1 MVLAELGSKVAIA
14 LRKMTQATIV
24 DETVMNDMLQEI
36 CRALMQADV
45 NVKQVKQM
53 RESIKKNVNVEELV
67 GAVHLLQVRL
77 DRHAP
82 APRVSFHRVSVRVS
96 LESGSRLL
104 VCLLSLRLLLLVRF
118 SLQPLAS
125 LLASWEGTRSPADRV
140 LYGFSSAPVSICTRV
155 RTS

>member
-53 RESIKKNVNVEELV
+53 RESIKKNVNVEEQQEKNISKFC
-67 GAVHLLQVRL
+67 AQKIE
-77 DRHAP
+77 
-82 APRVSFHRVSVRVS
+82 S
-96 LESGSRLL
+96 ESGTRIQNKQAKRLMVTGQGAETTDVAERRRPRQVHGRRRRGSRRN
-104 VCLLSLRLLLLVRF
+104 LS
-118 SLQPLAS
+118 
-125 LLASWEGTRSPADRV
+125 
-140 LYGFSSAPVSICTRV
+140 
-155 RTS
+155 